1 MKQNYPKKGS
11 KTSVDPIRNPKD
23 IEAIR
28 RLLKEKPRDLLLFT
42 LGVNNG
48 LRVCDLMKLTVG
60 QVRDMKVGQTIQIKE
75 SKTGKINV
83 LAVNRRTYRAL
94 QYYLKKFQPND
105 EAPLFPSQKGGGPL
119 QTQRVQ
125 KMIKEWTRAIN
136 LKGNYGAHTL
146 RKTFGYIQ
154 RKVYGVSFEVI
165 CKRYN
170 HSSPA
175 VTMRYLGIEDKEVNN
190 ILMNEI

>member
-1 MKQNYPKKGS
+1 MERNHPQKGT
-11 KTSVDPIRNPKD
+11 KTSVDPIRSPKE
-23 IEAIR
+23 IAAIR
-28 RLLKEKPRDLLLFT
+28 RLLKKNPRDLLLFT

-48 LRVCDLMKLTVG
+48 LRVCDLMRLTVG
-60 QVRDMKVGQTIQIKE
+60 QVRDLKAGQTIQIKE

-83 LAVNRRTYRAL
+83 LAVNKKTYRTL
-94 QYYLKKFQPND
+94 QNYIKKLQPD
-105 EAPLFPSQKGGGPL
+105 DTDPLFPSQKGGGPL

-125 KMIKEWTRAIN
+125 KMIKEWTSAIN

-154 RKVYGVSFEVI
+154 RTVYGVPFEVI

>member
-1 MKQNYPKKGS
+1 MKRNHPKKGAR
-11 KTSVDPIRNPKD
+11 TCVDPIRSPND
-23 IEAIR
+23 IEAIH
-28 RLLKEKPRDLLLFT
+28 RLLRKKPRDQLLFT

-48 LRVCDLMKLTVG
+48 LRVCDLLKLTVG
-60 QVRDMKVGQTIQIKE
+60 QIRDLKAGQTIQIKE

-83 LAVNRRTYRAL
+83 LAVNKKTYRTL
-94 QYYLKKFQPND
+94 QNYLKKIQPD
-105 EAPLFPSQKGGGPL
+105 DQAPLFPSQKGGGPL

-125 KMIKEWTRAIN
+125 KMIKEWTSAIK

-154 RKVYGVSFEVI
+154 RTVYGVPFEVL

>member
-1 MKQNYPKKGS
+1 MRQNHPQKGA
-11 KTSVDPIRNPKD
+11 KTCVDPIRNPKD

-28 RLLKEKPRDLLLFT
+28 RLLKERPRDQLLFT
-42 LGVNNG
+42 LGINNG

-60 QVRDMKVGQTIQIKE
+60 QIRDLKVGQTIQIKE
-75 SKTGKINV
+75 SKTGKMNV
-83 LAVNRRTYRAL
+83 LAVNKKTHRAL
-94 QYYLKKFQPND
+94 QNYLKKILPED
-105 EAPLFPSQKGGGPL
+105 EDPLFPSQKGGGPL

-125 KMIKEWTRAIN
+125 KMIKEWTRAIA

-154 RKVYGVSFEVI
+154 RTVYGVSFEVI

-190 ILMNEI
+190 ILKNEI